1 MKFVVHKVHLTTMSS
16 IHARMAL
23 TEADVESNAIT
34 EGPIRVLIVD
44 DHPGVRAGLKKLLG
58 PANDVVVVGEGEN
71 GADAIDLVHTKE
83 SDILL
88 LDIELPDKR
97 GDIVMQH
104 IHDTKPE
111 MKVLTV
117 SSYSDVDYIL
127 GMIENGASGYIT
139 KDEAPRML
147 IDAIRSIV
155 REGKNW
161 LSPRAIKNSGLKP
174 VEEQILTEREV
185 HILECLIKDQS
196 EVQIADALGMDEK
209 LVGKYVILLMKKFET
224 ESLDVLKNTANR
236 IFSRREA

>member
-1 MKFVVHKVHLTTMSS
+1 MSS
-16 IHARMAL
+16 IYASMTL
-23 TEADVESNAIT
+23 TEAAGERNTIT
-34 EGPIRVLIVD
+34 EGQIRVLIVD

-58 PANDVVVVGEGEN
+58 PAKDVVVVGEGEN
-71 GADAIDLVHTKE
+71 GADAIDLVNTKNG
-83 SDILL
+83 DILL
-88 LDIELPDKR
+88 LDIELPDQR
-97 GDIVMQH
+97 GDIVMQR
-104 IHDTKPE
+104 IHETKPE

-127 GMIENGASGYIT
+127 GMVENGASGYIT

-161 LSPRAIKNSGLKP
+161 LSPRAIKNSGLTP

-185 HILECLIKDQS
+185 HILECLIQDQS
-196 EVQIADALGMDEK
+196 ELQIADALGMDEK
-209 LVGKYVILLMKKFET
+209 QVGKYVTLLMKKFET
-224 ESLDVLKNTANR
+224 ESLDVLKNTAHR